1 MAKICVFCG
10 QEPNVKSK
18 EHIVPRWLIELTGD
32 PKRQAFFGFVKDF
45 ENELKKRV
53 YSFDQFTFPAC
64 LSCNNKYSDLESK
77 VKPIVIK
84 ILEEKLVTTKELS
97 LFLDWLDKV
106 RIGLW
111 LGMIQLDNNYANVSP
126 NFYIESRIS
135 RFDRM
140 LIIEKSD
147 LTLGKLNFIGIDT
160 FSFSL
165 TPSVFVLRV
174 NNYYFTNLS
183 SGFFLHKSLG
193 FPYPKE
199 MFMQSKNDGIKMYFE
214 KGTEQIMQPL
224 IKNTI
229 KNYGTVFYQPIF
241 RREFYGDRLLSL
253 YNNTHV
259 ENHCLNFNEGI
270 GNLFQE
276 RNNHLTEYKNDDLF
290 SVKPELT
297 QPDKELSIRS
307 SINVLK
313 WQNWLVKLM
322 PDSNYL
328 TPEQKNYVESRF
340 RTGVIINKMLIQHY
354 ELLLN

>member
-1 MAKICVFCG
+1 MAKVCVFCG
-10 QEPNVKSK
+10 QKPNVKSK
-18 EHIVPRWLIELTGD
+18 EHIVPRWLIELTGN
-32 PKRQAFFGFVKDF
+32 PKRQAFFGFVKDLDS
-45 ENELKKRV
+45 EVKNRV

-64 LSCNNKYSDLESK
+64 LSCNNKYAALESK

-84 ILEEKLVTTKELS
+84 ILEEELVTTKELS

-147 LTLGKLNFIGIDT
+147 LTVGKLNFIGIDT
-160 FSFSL
+160 LSFSL

-183 SGFFLHKSLG
+183 SAFFLHRSLG

-199 MFMQSKNDGIKMYFE
+199 MFMQSKNDGIKMCFE
-214 KGTEQIMQPL
+214 EGTEQIMEPL
-224 IKNTI
+224 LENAIT
-229 KNYGTVFYQPIF
+229 NYGAVFYQPVF

-253 YNNTHV
+253 YDNSYV
-259 ENHCLNFNEGI
+259 KNHCLSFNEGI

-276 RNNHLTEYKNDDLF
+276 KNNKLIEYKNDDLF

-297 QPDKELSIRS
+297 QLDKELSIRS
-307 SINVLK
+307 SINVYK
-313 WQNWLVKLM
+313 WQNWLVNLM
-322 PDSNYL
+322 PKSNYL
-328 TPEQKNYVESRF
+328 TLEQRDYVESRF
-340 RTGVIINKMLIQHY
+340 RASVTINEMLIHHN
-354 ELLLN
+354 ESLLN